1 MNLDSTTIL
10 LILIPITLVIGAIAT
25 AKMIKRNANDDSL
38 LKMTPMSLGFQTNR
52 EPNTKLSIS

>member
-25 AKMIKRNANDDSL
+25 ARMIKRTANDDSL
-38 LKMTPMSLGFQTNR
+38 FDSEIKCDGMEIFGTMN
-52 EPNTKLSIS
+52 K